1 MKKVMRLVLIVVISV
16 LFASGCK
23 DKDKADGKDPA
34 QDTKPE
40 VTDVAEEGTS
50 DAQENIDEPDQSGAD
65 GGSVLSTDD
74 KSVSITI
81 IRPEGYESPEYS
93 SELQVAFQRTGENGE
108 NSTQLN
114 FRLAAES
121 EDEVMTV
128 AQQEVGYI
136 LSANADGTVEQG
148 MAGEVQTSAVGE
160 RQWSYFT
167 YSTEGLEGVRAWALL
182 SNGCVISC
190 MAENLGTGLEPMNVE
205 AILQTFDA
213 SIQE

>member
-23 DKDKADGKDPA
+23 DKADEKDPA

-81 IRPEGYESPEYS
+81 IRPEGYESPR
-93 SELQVAFQRTGENGE
+93 SEERRVGKEC
-108 NSTQLN
+108 
-114 FRLAAES
+114 RL
-121 EDEVMTV
+121 
-128 AQQEVGYI
+128 
-136 LSANADGTVEQG
+136 
-148 MAGEVQTSAVGE
+148 
-160 RQWSYFT
+160 
-167 YSTEGLEGVRAWALL
+167 
-182 SNGCVISC
+182 
-190 MAENLGTGLEPMNVE
+190 
-205 AILQTFDA
+205 
-213 SIQE
+213 